1 MARCDG
7 GYPYCEDCVNYGNP
21 TGECDDCEDGSN
33 YEEVDSIEELS
44 VHELKFMTLKEAA

>member
-1 MARCDG
+1 MTRSDKD
-7 GYPYCEDCVNYGNP
+7 YPFCEDCINCGNV

-33 YEEVDSIEELS
+33 YEAVDTVEELS